1 MLERTDLSAS
11 TAKYTNKSSPEEDDE
26 ETFVSRF
33 VCRFLRWILRGFQ
46 AKDKNV
52 RYRSVS
58 TIAETILWFGQLE

>member
-1 MLERTDLSAS
+1 MLERADKSAS
-11 TAKYTNKSSPEEDDE
+11 TARSTDKKTPEEDDE

-33 VCRFLRWILRGFQ
+33 VCRFLKWILRGFP

-58 TIAETILWFGQLE
+58 TVTEMILWFGQLE